1 MLAPVYRS
9 LEARSTVVGLA
20 FPAEFSIVLCAW
32 WAGMLLLGAFPGLAL
47 ALATYVLVR
56 ALNYGRAEGF
66 VQHWLQWKLRRALF
80 ADRLSAAARVA
91 PSRTRR
97 FPFADYGYVGA
108 DEAQRLLAALPPH
121 QRSEP

>member
-9 LEARSTVVGLA
+9 LEARSTVLGLA

-47 ALATYVLVR
+47 ALGTYVLVR

-66 VQHWLQWKLRRALF
+66 VQHWLQWKLRRSLYAG
-80 ADRLSAAARVA
+80 RLSAGARVA
-91 PSRTRR
+91 PSRTKR
-97 FPFADYGYVGA
+97 FPFGEYAHTGA
-108 DEAQRLLAALPPH
+108 DQARRLLELLP
-121 QRSEP
+121 EPRGSHL